1 MEYLTVVNIVTAV
14 VVLLMIGCLVKLF
27 TGDIGSNKTFYI
39 IALIVLGIGLYLW
52 RSDFAAELISDIFGV
67 VK

>member
-1 MEYLTVVNIVTAV
+1 MEYLTLVNIVTAV

-27 TGDIGSNKTFYI
+27 TGDIGSNKTFYV

-52 RSDFAAELISDIFGV
+52 RSDFAAEIISDIFGV

>member
-1 MEYLTVVNIVTAV
+1 MEYLSVANIVTVV
-14 VVLLMIGCLVKLF
+14 VVLLMFGCLVKLF
-27 TGDIGSNKTFYI
+27 AGDIGSNKTFYI

-52 RSDFAAELISDIFGV
+52 RSDFAAEFISDIFGV

>member
-1 MEYLTVVNIVTAV
+1 MEYFNMVNIVTAV

-52 RSDFAAELISDIFGV
+52 RSDSAAELISDIFGV

>member
-1 MEYLTVVNIVTAV
+1 MEFLNVANIVTVV
-14 VVLLMIGCLVKLF
+14 VVLLMIGCLIKLF

-52 RSDFAAELISDIFGV
+52 RSDFVAESISDIFGV